1 MLGFSLERNGMSMNW
16 ATDTF
21 VYILKNITTVTHD
34 NRSDIPFIIYF
45 KINKKE
51 MSALKLNE

>member
-1 MLGFSLERNGMSMNW
+1 MLGFYLERNDMRMNW
-16 ATDTF
+16 TTDTF
-21 VYILKNITTVTHD
+21 VYIINNITTVTHD

-51 MSALKLNE
+51 RAP

>member
-21 VYILKNITTVTHD
+21 VYISKNITTVTHN
-34 NRSDIPFIIYF
+34 NRSDIPFIIYL

-51 MSALKLNE
+51 RRALTLNE